1 MGVVVMDELKKAWGI
16 KTRWEWMRENRI
28 FDEHAALLE
37 ICKRIEKIEDDLW
50 KGDADGNGN

>member
-1 MGVVVMDELKKAWGI
+1 MDELKKAWGI

-37 ICKRIEKIEDDLW
+37 ICKRIEDLEG
-50 KGDADGNGN
+50 KVEKERRPHGI